1 MEGGGERE
9 RERERETHHA
19 SCEDTT
25 KLMTSSR
32 VSEAFNCDKSWEL
45 FQSKQNRGVTCT
57 DCWRANMMIK
67 KNDDDWSS
75 KIRSSMY
82 NACLGPAGCFC
93 NLSTVHNGINHH
105 YLMVLPRKA
114 CQPAG
119 AGNAQ
124 HLIGAGLGRNF
135 LQVVNEAVY
144 ATIKKSQNALWD
156 NKDWWVYSIK
166 GKTTFYFVRI
176 HVQNKRQRKCQC
188 CQKACKKLRLG
199 LIASLKQ

>member
-1 MEGGGERE
+1 MEGG
-9 RERERETHHA
+9 RERETHTMLLVKIQQ
-19 SCEDTT
+19 S
-25 KLMTSSR
+25 LMTSSR

-57 DCWRANMMIK
+57 DCWRQHMMIK
-67 KNDDDWSS
+67 KNEDDWSS
-75 KIRSSMY
+75 KISSSMY
-82 NACLGPAGCFC
+82 NACLGPASCFC
-93 NLSTVHNGINHH
+93 KLGTVHNGITIIFWWF
-105 YLMVLPRKA
+105 LPRKA

-135 LQVVNEAVY
+135 LQVVNEAVH
-144 ATIKKSQNALWD
+144 ATIKQSQNALWD
-156 NKDWWVYSIK
+156 NKDWVYGVK

-176 HVQNKRQRKCQC
+176 HVQNKRQRKSQRCE
-188 CQKACKKLRLG
+188 KACKKQKLE